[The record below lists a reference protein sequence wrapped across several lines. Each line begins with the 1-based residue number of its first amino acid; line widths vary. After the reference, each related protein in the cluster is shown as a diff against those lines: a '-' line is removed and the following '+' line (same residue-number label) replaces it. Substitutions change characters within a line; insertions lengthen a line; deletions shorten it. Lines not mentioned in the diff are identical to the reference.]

1 MSPSIQ
7 TLELKTHTQMRH
19 VKSWHP
25 RSLLMKQKHVKSAI
39 FLPLS
44 GDALRLKGFELHKN
58 AQFLSLS
65 DFVV

>member
-1 MSPSIQ
+1 
-7 TLELKTHTQMRH
+7 MRH
-19 VKSWHP
+19 VKSWPP
-25 RSLLMKQKHVKSAI
+25 RSLSMKQKHVKSAI